1 MENTTIA
8 RSDRNGEFVEFVE
21 FVEFEWFVLGANTK
35 PDTQR

>member
-8 RSDRNGEFVEFVE
+8 RSDRNGEFVE